1 MNEIQKG
8 STELPKVKIWNGK
21 RVVTFR
27 DIDEA
32 HRRTNGTASRN
43 RHFQNQL
50 HLTAGALQKSR
61 KNVC

>member
-27 DIDEA
+27 DIDEVPTEQRA
-32 HRRTNGTASRN
+32 ETGTSRTNSI
-43 RHFQNQL
+43 
-50 HLTAGALQKSR
+50 
-61 KNVC
+61 